1 MAVALGLLALGVSLL
16 SAAVLLGLFLWKWGA
31 GLARGLG
38 VFLILSNLSRL
49 ALVVFVPWVL
59 KPALTWLAIG
69 VGLWL
74 VGHWV
79 HIVRHGYARSP
90 LALRVFALPGLRALV
105 PSPVQV

>member
-1 MAVALGLLALGVSLL
+1 MMVAGGLALVVSLL
-16 SAAVLLGLFLWKWGA
+16 STAVLVGMFVWKWGP

-38 VFLILSNLSRL
+38 AFLIVSNLYRL

-59 KPALTWLAIG
+59 KSALLWLAIG

-74 VGHWV
+74 VGHWA
-79 HIVRHGYARSP
+79 HIVRFGYARSA

-105 PSPVQV
+105 PAPAQV